1 MVHTV
6 WTSYR
11 SIGGQYAGKVDR
23 SCLGSHVEWA
33 LRIGIHSCPL
43 RNMMAKLQPCLKIR
57 KFYCFKIEI
66 SSYLGEI
73 DYYFL
78 VEQFGSQVTVIPL
91 VAQ

>member
-11 SIGGQYAGKVDR
+11 SIGGQYVEKVDR
-23 SCLGSHVEWA
+23 FCLEIHVEWA

-43 RNMMAKLQPCLKIR
+43 RNMMAKLQPCLNIR
-57 KFYCFKIEI
+57 KFYCYKIQM
-66 SSYLGEI
+66 SSNLGET
-73 DYYFL
+73 DYCFL